1 MSYFCSW
8 VGLWITLHTQAINSR
23 VEGNSTI
30 EDLQKG
36 ERNHSATSGSQ
47 LWFVTDART
56 VALVVPCQVWR
67 HFDEFWADGA
77 WTQPLT
83 HTGLLSINWLHSP
96 KQYWHSASGPPK
108 YFIFC
113 PSILFFPFL
122 LTIST
127 TTPSNQKWNN
137 SNYIWN
143 LNREAGGFAM
153 IWHGNKHL
161 VWSSTSTPSPTTPFP
176 HRMASLRLED
186 FVIPS
191 KGPHI
196 TSMESL
202 VLTLT

>member
-1 MSYFCSW
+1 MEHEHNPS
-8 VGLWITLHTQAINSR
+8 LTQVYCLSTDYIPQSR
-23 VEGNSTI
+23 TGIQHLDPPNTSSSLPNI
-30 EDLQKG
+30 E
-36 ERNHSATSGSQ
+36 N
-47 LWFVTDART
+47 
-56 VALVVPCQVWR
+56 
-67 HFDEFWADGA
+67 
-77 WTQPLT
+77 
-83 HTGLLSINWLHSP
+83 
-96 KQYWHSASGPPK
+96 
-108 YFIFC
+108 
-113 PSILFFPFL
+113 SILFFPFL

-196 TSMESL
+196 TSMEPP
-202 VLTLT
+202 VLTLTEMRAAQRYIWVSLLLNKKPRC